1 MADIKSNNPH
11 LTGGEVWILY
21 GGGIHET
28 INETT
33 MCKTSVTK
41 SYMDAMG
48 HEEILDTPNRSPSSL
63 PSVPQLRQNSS
74 PPRFALACD
83 SKLGW

>member
-1 MADIKSNNPH
+1 MD
-11 LTGGEVWILY
+11 LF

-28 INETT
+28 INEIT

-41 SYMDAMG
+41 SYMDTTG
-48 HEEILDTPNRSPSSL
+48 HQEVLDTPNLSL
-63 PSVPQLRQNSS
+63 HQTR